1 MSTFFRGG
9 WSKVEFATDQ
19 AMTTPT
25 EIPNILKDGT
35 GIKFETPV
43 EALGNDNEA
52 STGKKGTVEI
62 RSSDLTAGTYTAL
75 IAAEAALTPMYF
87 RFTGIN
93 TAQKIVVGPAVP
105 RVELEPAAAGKF
117 IARKVTAVGFGL
129 TEAQIAVLTL
139 S

>member
-1 MSTFFRGG
+1 MGTFFKGG
-9 WSKVEFATDQ
+9 WSKVEFSASSDMSG
-19 AMTTPT
+19 AT

-35 GIKFETPV
+35 GIKFETPI
-43 EALGNDNEA
+43 EALASENEA
-52 STGKKGTVEI
+52 SAGKKGTVEI

-75 IAAEAALTPMYF
+75 IAAEAALTPQYF